1 MGGMDGH
8 YGRSEMEAQIE
19 AGARR
24 GLNAGAPERRGV
36 DGGSPKDSN
45 APPPLPS
52 ALQEFSKSLGSLVDP
67 RPVMSDDERHH
78 RILENEKLEEI
89 ANREGQRLLDLGLEK
104 EAFAA
109 YRIAAAIRT
118 RREKLLWPF

>member
-45 APPPLPS
+45 APPPLP
-52 ALQEFSKSLGSLVDP
+52 
-67 RPVMSDDERHH
+67 MSDDERHH
-78 RILENEKLEEI
+78 RILENEQCEEF
-89 ANREGQRLLDLGLEK
+89 ANREGQRLLNLGLEK

-109 YRIAAAIRT
+109 YRVAAAIRT

>member
-1 MGGMDGH
+1 MNGD
-8 YGRSEMEAQIE
+8 YGRSAMEAQIE

-45 APPPLPS
+45 APPPLPKPGS
-52 ALQEFSKSLGSLVDP
+52 IIEIPASK
-67 RPVMSDDERHH
+67 MSDDERHH
-78 RILENEKLEEI
+78 RILENEQCEEF
-89 ANREGQRLLDLGLEK
+89 ANREGQRLLNLGLEK

-109 YRIAAAIRT
+109 YRVAAAIRT